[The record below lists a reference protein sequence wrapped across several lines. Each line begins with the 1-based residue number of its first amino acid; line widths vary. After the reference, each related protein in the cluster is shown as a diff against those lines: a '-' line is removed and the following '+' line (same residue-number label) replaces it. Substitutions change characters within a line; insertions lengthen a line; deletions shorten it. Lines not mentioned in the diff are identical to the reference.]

1 MIALWFGTFTE
12 WDRVIQ
18 SQDGE
23 FGTMDK
29 VWEVDKGKK
38 SMRVEAGISVQQ
50 LVDGIKDFG
59 LALQNFASIREQYI
73 YLFIYSW
80 SKREQKIGGIVQ
92 MGFFLVLVGFSD
104 QGFLFLAKRV
114 SFFILQRAPKNRQ
127 DWRGVLQYIKILG
140 QNIESDV

>member
-18 SQDGE
+18 SWDGE

-29 VWEVDKGKK
+29 ILEVDKGKK

-59 LALQNFASIREQYI
+59 LTLQNFASIREQYI

-80 SKREQKIGGIVQ
+80 SKREQQIGALFKWDCFWYWWV
-92 MGFFLVLVGFSD
+92 FLIKVSLFGRRE
-104 QGFLFLAKRV
+104 FLFL
-114 SFFILQRAPKNRQ
+114 FFSVHQRIARTGEVFSNTLK
-127 DWRGVLQYIKILG
+127 L
-140 QNIESDV
+140 